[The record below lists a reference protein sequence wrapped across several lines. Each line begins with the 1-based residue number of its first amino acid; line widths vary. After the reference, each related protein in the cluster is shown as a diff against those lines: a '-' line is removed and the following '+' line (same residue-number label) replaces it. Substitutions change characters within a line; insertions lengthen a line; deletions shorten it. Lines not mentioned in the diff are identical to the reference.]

1 MSGRLKVGE
10 RMPKLLILGPSY
22 RRNPSPEPLPAIERY
37 DGLFYR
43 IVRKY
48 IDKLKEKDIDVII
61 VTEDLDVV
69 TPETKIPY
77 KPPVGESWKTLP
89 PIEKDPEK
97 IKLLRI
103 QILKLIERRRYEE
116 IFIVLNK
123 YYQELLPDLTVYTK
137 KIIVSFKGIGPKA
150 QALKQWL
157 SG

>member
-1 MSGRLKVGE
+1 MSGRLQVGE

-69 TPETKIPY
+69 TPETKLPY
-77 KPPVGESWKTLP
+77 KPPVGESWRSLP
-89 PIEKDPEK
+89 PVKRNPKKTEM
-97 IKLLRI
+97 LRN
-103 QILKLIERRRYEE
+103 QILKIVRGRKYEE
-116 IFIVLNK
+116 IFIALNRH
-123 YYQELLPDLTVYTK
+123 YRALLPDLTAYTGK
-137 KIIVSFKGIGPKA
+137 VVFSFRGMEPKA

-157 SG
+157 SR